1 MAVTV
6 LEESAEGEG
15 PLIKVGDKVVLHSTA
30 SVKASGHVF
39 DDSRTKGT
47 AYTVAVGVNQAIQG
61 MDKALQQMRKGCRR
75 VLLMTSDEAYGELG
89 LKPHVPPNADVVYD
103 VEVLAVNESLVAQGM
118 RVRRE
123 EEERIQRF
131 LRLQDAERAYEVRLP
146 NESRLSESS
155 EAARKRRKKEK
166 KRKREKDKKARE
178 KHKSKKQKKE
188 KREKKDK

>member
-1 MAVTV
+1 M
-6 LEESAEGEG
+6 
-15 PLIKVGDKVVLHSTA
+15 VLHSTA

-131 LRLQDAERAYEVRLP
+131 LRLQDAERAYEVTATWIHRFPPIKCFLHYRLVP
-146 NESRLSESS
+146 RL
-155 EAARKRRKKEK
+155 RR
-166 KRKREKDKKARE
+166 RRNRLLNMAHREKRAKTLAMGQAVTTVAGICAHAGIVLVISQGALTE
-178 KHKSKKQKKE
+178 
-188 KREKKDK
+188 